1 MIAAAVLPRPPPIG
15 AHVMEENDERR
26 HAAEV
31 LGHPSQP
38 AKLASARLRTLAL
51 LVARFGA
58 RDDSVLDA
66 RDLAA
71 LAEAVLRQDPRQ
83 EVCRAAASL
92 IGALYAALVDAAAVA
107 RVSSGKDFSLVACN
121 RDARRKLR
129 RAFQNRTS
137 SILSPSRKSGLV
149 RYTDPETGHEYILDE
164 KTGDSRWASAD
175 DWAVDAKMRNVGQ
188 EILRRRN
195 ILKAFGSPSIMPS
208 ETLADDLHTIAD
220 DDARLRRALARV
232 DAEMARRH
240 GSAPSVAAEAKR
252 LKKAAARHAAARSNA
267 ASDAAT
273 AARKACQ
280 AAAEA
285 VRSAVEAC
293 RVGRSGE
300 KDDKTRRLEAIL
312 NAVCSRKLQVVWKA
326 GFRVRTQAK
335 YRVASRKAFAAA
347 QAAADQAAASVAQLD
362 IRNVKDQCSEFHAN
376 ALDADK
382 AAQAA
387 QAALDAEKQKREA
400 QQAAAKASSKPSGK
414 VHPADAKPAPAK
426 KKGWFGKGKKK

>member
-15 AHVMEENDERR
+15 AHVMEECDQRR

-38 AKLASARLRTLAL
+38 AKLAAARLRTLAL

-195 ILKAFGSPSIMPS
+195 ILKAFGSPSIMQS

-232 DAEMARRH
+232 DA
-240 GSAPSVAAEAKR
+240 
-252 LKKAAARHAAARSNA
+252 
-267 ASDAAT
+267 
-273 AARKACQ
+273 
-280 AAAEA
+280 
-285 VRSAVEAC
+285 
-293 RVGRSGE
+293 
-300 KDDKTRRLEAIL
+300 
-312 NAVCSRKLQVVWKA
+312 
-326 GFRVRTQAK
+326 
-335 YRVASRKAFAAA
+335 
-347 QAAADQAAASVAQLD
+347 
-362 IRNVKDQCSEFHAN
+362 
-376 ALDADK
+376 
-382 AAQAA
+382 
-387 QAALDAEKQKREA
+387 
-400 QQAAAKASSKPSGK
+400 
-414 VHPADAKPAPAK
+414 
-426 KKGWFGKGKKK
+426 